1 MVVRLLGVP
10 ALAREAIFRG
20 RGLPSVILAAAVN
33 AVL

>member
-10 ALAREAIFRG
+10 ALARVAVFRG
-20 RGLPSVILAAAVN
+20 SHLPSVVLAAAVN

>member
-10 ALAREAIFRG
+10 ALALVAVFRG
-20 RGLPSVILAAAVN
+20 RGVPPVILAVAVD